1 MKICITS
8 SKGAIDSNLDP
19 RFGRCSY
26 FVIADIESGEHTI
39 IPNEAGIS
47 GGGAGISS
55 GQLMVEKG
63 VEAIITGNVGP
74 NAMSVLKAAGISIFR
89 GKNESVKNNI
99 DNYKAGKLEI
109 ITETVPSHFGMG
121 NRGLDNENRSIK
133 R

>member
-8 SKGAIDSNLDP
+8 SGETVESLLDP

-26 FVIADIESGEHTI
+26 FVVADLESGEHTV

-63 VEAIITGNVGP
+63 VEAIVTGNVGP
-74 NAMSVLKAAGISIFR
+74 NAMNVLKAAGISIYR
-89 GKNESVKNNI
+89 GKNNGNNRRI
-99 DNYKAGKLEI
+99 
-109 ITETVPSHFGMG
+109 H
-121 NRGLDNENRSIK
+121 
-133 R
+133 

>member
-8 SKGAIDSNLDP
+8 SGETVESLLDP

-26 FVIADIESGEHTI
+26 FVVADLESGEHTV

-63 VEAIITGNVGP
+63 VEAIVTGNVGP
-74 NAMSVLKAAGISIFR
+74 NAMNVLKAADIKIYR
-89 GKNESVKNNI
+89 GKNESVKKNI
-99 DNYKAGKLEI
+99 ENFKSEQLEK

-121 NRGLDNENRSIK
+121 NRS
-133 R
+133 

>member
-8 SKGAIDSNLDP
+8 SGETVESLLDP

-26 FVIADIESGEHTI
+26 FVVADLESGEHTV

-63 VEAIITGNVGP
+63 VEAIVTGNVGP
-74 NAMSVLKAAGISIFR
+74 NAMNVLKAAGISIYR
-89 GKNESVKNNI
+89 GNNESVKENI
-99 DNYKAGKLEI
+99 ENYKADKLEK

-121 NRGLDNENRSIK
+121 NRS
-133 R
+133 